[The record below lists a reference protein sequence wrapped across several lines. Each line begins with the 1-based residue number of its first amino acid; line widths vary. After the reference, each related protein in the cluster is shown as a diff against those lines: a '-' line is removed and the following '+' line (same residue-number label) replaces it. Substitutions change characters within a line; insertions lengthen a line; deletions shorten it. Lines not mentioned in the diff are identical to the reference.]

1 MPLDVSQAAG
11 LLISPLTGHL
21 VEEVPANL
29 AVELV
34 DIHGVNA
41 GLEPVVLGTK
51 SLDRFFAFT
60 ALVGM
65 AGVQRLVHPFEH
77 LVIEAEL
84 PEQRSEMLL
93 QNLLAHILAATG
105 CGFAPAF
112 VRVSGAVVVDVFLLL
127 D

>member
-41 GLEPVVLGTK
+41 GLESVVLGTK
-51 SLDRFFAFT
+51 SLDRFFVFT

-65 AGVQRLVHPFEH
+65 AGVQRRCPG
-77 LVIEAEL
+77 
-84 PEQRSEMLL
+84 R
-93 QNLLAHILAATG
+93 
-105 CGFAPAF
+105 C
-112 VRVSGAVVVDVFLLL
+112 
-127 D
+127 